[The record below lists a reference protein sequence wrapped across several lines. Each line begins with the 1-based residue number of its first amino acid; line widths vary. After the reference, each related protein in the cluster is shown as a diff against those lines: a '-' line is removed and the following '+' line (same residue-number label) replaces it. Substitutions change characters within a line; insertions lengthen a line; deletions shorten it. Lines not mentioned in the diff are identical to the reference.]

1 MNIQCLCTTSGAGT
15 GKKVRNSRATDCL
28 QTLIYE
34 IMTIKDNIQ
43 LGLTKQYLNQ
53 NITIS
58 VI

>member
-1 MNIQCLCTTSGAGT
+1 MNIHCLCTTSGAGT
-15 GKKVRNSRATDCL
+15 GKEVRNSSATDCL